1 MPSPTQIALRRV
13 PRPLRPFLVRHRK
26 LVKFLLVGGTCFVL
40 TLAVNYTLKLTVL
53 SAKPVTAL
61 IIATTVATVVSY
73 VLNRQWSF
81 RSNGAH
87 RREFFLFLLVSGL
100 AILVNAVPQMVA
112 EYVLGL
118 RSPHVSR
125 ANQEIS
131 DFLSGIIVGTLLAT
145 GFRWWAMK
153 RWVFVH
159 RPDLAPPSPDARAQ
173 EPVA

>member
-13 PRPLRPFLVRHRK
+13 PHPLRPFLVRHRK
-26 LVKFLLVGGTCFVL
+26 LVKFLLVGGTCFLL
-40 TLAVNYTLKLTVL
+40 TMAVNYGLKLTVL

-61 IIATTVATVVSY
+61 IVATTVATVVSY

-81 RSNGAH
+81 RSSGEH
-87 RREFFLFLLVSGL
+87 RREFILFLVVSGL

-118 RSPHVSR
+118 RTPHVSR
-125 ANQEIS
+125 AAQEIS
-131 DFLSGIIVGTLLAT
+131 DFLSGMILGTLLAT

-159 RPDLAPPSPDARAQ
+159 RPEQ
-173 EPVA
+173 EQDRVDIPVTTGS